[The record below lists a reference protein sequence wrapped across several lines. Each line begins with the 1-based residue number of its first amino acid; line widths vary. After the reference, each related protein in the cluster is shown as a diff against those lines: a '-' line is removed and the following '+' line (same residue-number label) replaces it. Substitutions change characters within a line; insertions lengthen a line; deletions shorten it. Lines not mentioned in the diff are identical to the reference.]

1 MIEPRLNSNDR
12 IFPRIKNQIYD
23 IYRLAIPIVLS
34 RSGMM
39 TLIVV
44 DAAMVGHFS
53 AVELG
58 YQSIGL
64 APMMLII
71 VTSIGLMSGT
81 LVTTANYYGSKN
93 FKKCGLVWRQ
103 SLVYAF
109 FLGIIGILISS
120 FGEEILIASGQNKE
134 LSSGGG
140 RIIQILG
147 WSTPA
152 LLIYIASSFFLE
164 GIKRPNATMLIML
177 LGNLTNIFLNW
188 ILVFGNFGFPI
199 LGATGSAYS
208 TGAVRIV
215 MAVSIVYY
223 IWTLR
228 DHIKF
233 NIRGSNYLFLN
244 GGWKKWSRMR
254 RIGFG
259 GGASNAIE
267 SGAFSSMT
275 IFAGLLGIIEL
286 GAFTLSFNMLAL
298 TFMFALGFGSA
309 TAVCVGNASGR
320 SDILAIKIAGWTG
333 LGLTILT
340 LAFLGSLLALFNNQ
354 IASSFTQDADLIVKT
369 SSMIAF
375 IGVVLV
381 IDGGQSVMAHALRGC
396 GETWVPAAL
405 HCISYILVMIPLG
418 YYLSIISGRGIL
430 GLFESILIGSILS
443 LFLGSLRFTFLTK
456 KGVNLKHN

>member
-1 MIEPRLNSNDR
+1 MIEPRLNQSDK
-12 IFPRIKNQIYD
+12 IFFVIKNQVYD

-34 RSGMM
+34 RAGMM

-53 AVELG
+53 ALELG

-64 APMMLII
+64 APMMFII

-81 LVTTANYYGSKN
+81 LVTTANYFGSKN
-93 FKKCGLVWRQ
+93 LKKCGLVWRR
-103 SLVYAF
+103 SLAYAF

-120 FGEEILIASGQNKE
+120 FGEEILLASGQNKA
-134 LSSGGG
+134 LASGGG
-140 RIIQILG
+140 KIIQILG

-164 GIKRPNATMLIML
+164 GLKRPNATMLIML
-177 LGNLTNIFLNW
+177 LGNLSNIFLNW
-188 ILVFGNFGFPI
+188 ILVFGNFGFPA
-199 LGATGSAYS
+199 LGASGSAYS
-208 TGAVRIV
+208 TGAVRII

-233 NIRGSNYLFLN
+233 NIRGSNNIFLN
-244 GGWKKWSRMR
+244 GGWNEWSRMR
-254 RIGFG
+254 KIGFG

-320 SDILAIKIAGWTG
+320 GDIVEMRIAGWTG
-333 LGLTILT
+333 LALTIIT
-340 LAFLGSLLALFNNQ
+340 LALLGSLLALFNSQ

-375 IGVVLV
+375 IGIVLV

-405 HCISYILVMIPLG
+405 HFISYILVMIPLG
-418 YYLSIISGRGIL
+418 YYLSIISGRGIA
-430 GLFESILIGSILS
+430 GLFESILIASVLSLSLGSI
-443 LFLGSLRFTFLTK
+443 RFNFLTK
-456 KGVNLKHN
+456 KILT